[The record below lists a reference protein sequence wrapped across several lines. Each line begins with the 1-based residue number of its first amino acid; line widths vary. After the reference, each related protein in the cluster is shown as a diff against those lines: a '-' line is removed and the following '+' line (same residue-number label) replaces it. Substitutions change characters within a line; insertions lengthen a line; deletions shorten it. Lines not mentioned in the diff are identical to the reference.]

1 MWTCGVGSRVPP
13 SVYAFLIVTSSVKL
27 FFRLQ
32 FTREVNSSSHCPEL
46 HVVARPPAP
55 LALKRDKA
63 WL

>member
-1 MWTCGVGSRVPP
+1 VYL

-27 FFRLQ
+27 FSDYTV
-32 FTREVNSSSHCPEL
+32 FTREVNSLCPEL
-46 HVVARPPAP
+46 ARPPAP